1 VTQDHDDFAFEPV
14 PGLPERLPR
23 GEVMLWQG
31 SPEWRVLA
39 VTGFHARKVA
49 VYFAILLAWQVWQAW
64 HAGESLA
71 AIMVLAL
78 WVAGLA
84 LMSVCILC
92 GLAYLYARGTIYT
105 LTTKRI
111 VIRTGLALP
120 VTLNLPLSHIETAS
134 VGAHAGGTTSIALAV
149 TKPNRI
155 AWLVLWPNVRPWT
168 FTNPQPLLRC
178 LKDANAL
185 APLLARAL
193 EADGGLP
200 HRVSAQR
207 GAEAAATTS
216 QPVHSGTPQAA

>member
-1 VTQDHDDFAFEPV
+1 MTRDHDDFAFEPV
-14 PGLPERLPR
+14 PGLPEQLPK

-31 SPEWRVLA
+31 SPEWRALA
-39 VTGFHARKVA
+39 VSAFHARKVA
-49 VYFAILLAWQVWQAW
+49 VYFAIILAWQLWQAW
-64 HAGESLA
+64 RAGESA
-71 AIMVLAL
+71 ADMVVLAV

-84 LMSVCILC
+84 TTSVCILC

-105 LTTKRI
+105 LTTRRI

-134 VGAHAGGTTSIALAV
+134 VGAQTGGAASIAMAV

-178 LKDANAL
+178 LEDADTL
-185 APLLARAL
+185 APMLARAL
-193 EADGGLP
+193 EADGGVP
-200 HRVSAQR
+200 HRMCTQR
-207 GAEAAATTS
+207 GVQTATTN